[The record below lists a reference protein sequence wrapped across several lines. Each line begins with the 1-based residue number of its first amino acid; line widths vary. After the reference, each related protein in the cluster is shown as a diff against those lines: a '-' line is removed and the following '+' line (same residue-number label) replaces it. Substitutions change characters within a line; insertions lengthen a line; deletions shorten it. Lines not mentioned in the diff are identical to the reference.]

1 MIKANKSAMGIVFP
15 NIFDKL
21 VPDLTR
27 DRLMA
32 SIPFGGRYRMID
44 FILSS
49 MVNSGINNIAVPVS
63 DNYFSLIDHIGSGR
77 EWDLARKN
85 GGLTMFPPYAMKQI
99 GHYGGRVQSI
109 AGILAF
115 LKGQKEKYV
124 VMSDCNIAYNI
135 DFKKVID
142 AHIAKGADV
151 TVMYTK
157 EALPEVAITSDD
169 SSKGFY
175 YTLDVAEDGKVT
187 KIKINEKEEGIKNFS
202 MNIYVIERELL
213 IKLVDESSLLGGK
226 VFERD
231 VLIPK
236 MDELNIQAYNYE
248 GYVSRIS
255 GRTSYFNE
263 NMRLLEDENL
273 DGLFAGNP
281 IYTKIRDDNPTRYI
295 AGAKSSNALVADGCV
310 IEGEVENAILFRG
323 VVVGKGAVVKNC
335 ILMQDTV
342 VEAGAHVE
350 YVITDKQV
358 TISEGKEVIGADT
371 LPTYIPKGKT
381 V

>member
-1 MIKANKSAMGIVFP
+1 MKANKSAMGIVFP

-63 DNYFSLIDHIGSGR
+63 DNYFSLIDHLGSGR

-85 GGLTMFPPYAMKQI
+85 GGLTLFPPYAMKQI

-115 LKGQKEKYV
+115 LKGQKEEYV

-142 AHIAKGADV
+142 AHVASGADIT
-151 TVMYTK
+151 TVYSV
-157 EALPEVAITSDD
+157 EELPESALNAEDN
-169 SSKGFY
+169 SKGFY
-175 YTLDVAEDGKVT
+175 YTFDLEESGKIA
-187 KIKINEKEEGIKNFS
+187 KIKINEKEAGPKNFG
-202 MNIYVIERELL
+202 MNIYVVARELL
-213 IKLVDESSLLGGK
+213 IKLVEESSLLGGK
-226 VFERD
+226 YFERD
-231 VLIPK
+231 ILIPK
-236 MDELNIQAYNYE
+236 LGELNVFAYQFE

-255 GRTSYFNE
+255 DRTSYFHE
-263 NMRLLEDENL
+263 NMRLLDDENL
-273 DGLFAGNP
+273 DGLFAPSP

-310 IEGEVENAILFRG
+310 IEGEVENCVLFRG
-323 VVVGKGAVVKNC
+323 VTIGKGAKVKNC
-335 ILMQDTV
+335 VLMQDTV
-342 VEAGAHVE
+342 VEAGANVE

-358 TISEGKEVIGADT
+358 TISAGKELKGTDT
-371 LPTYIPKGKT
+371 YPVYVAKAKT